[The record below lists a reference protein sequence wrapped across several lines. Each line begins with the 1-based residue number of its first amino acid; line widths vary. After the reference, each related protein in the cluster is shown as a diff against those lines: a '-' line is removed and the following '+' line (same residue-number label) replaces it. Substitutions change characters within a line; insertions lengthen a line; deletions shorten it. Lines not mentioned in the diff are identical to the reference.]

1 MKTRTK
7 RKITENARLTY
18 RLTYILK
25 DCVDNIRVRTYQ
37 HELDKLDAV
46 IDDTKE
52 ILQKLT
58 DTVTEIEYMLY
69 LEHIKY

>member
-1 MKTRTK
+1 MKSRTK

-18 RLTYILK
+18 GLTYILK
-25 DCVDNIRVRTYQ
+25 DCADNIRVRTCQ

-46 IDDTKE
+46 IDGTKE

-58 DTVTEIEYMLY
+58 DAVTEIEYMLY

>member
-25 DCVDNIRVRTYQ
+25 DCVDNIRVRTY
-37 HELDKLDAV
+37 
-46 IDDTKE
+46 
-52 ILQKLT
+52 
-58 DTVTEIEYMLY
+58 
-69 LEHIKY
+69 